1 MDFEATS
8 KERERTKKERQHS
21 SQHRTYV
28 GLVGGGNTRKKEK
41 KRKRKG
47 EMAERSKA
55 VVSGTIP
62 KGRGF
67 ESHSRQLVFFCFFFF
82 FFFFFVCFFFFQKV
96 FTQIG

>member
-8 KERERTKKERQHS
+8 KEREHSS

-67 ESHSRQLVFFCFFFF
+67 ESHSRQLVFFFLPKSIYTNRIKRA
-82 FFFFFVCFFFFQKV
+82 V
-96 FTQIG
+96 G